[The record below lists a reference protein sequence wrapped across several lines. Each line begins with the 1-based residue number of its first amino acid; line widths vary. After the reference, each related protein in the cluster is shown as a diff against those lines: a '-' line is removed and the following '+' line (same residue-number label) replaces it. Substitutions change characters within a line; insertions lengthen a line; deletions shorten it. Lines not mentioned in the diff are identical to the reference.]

1 MAEIAE
7 INDTRSNATPLE
19 ALLTPE
25 ALAKFDRRISGGK
38 ASLAELRQSVGELL
52 PIALST
58 LILHRDARRMATLVG
73 WANESCGKRGLE
85 AMRYIASNL
94 GGWYNVTVDKDTGEG
109 SVKLGKRPAHSEAW
123 QRCSDEMTAETLPQ
137 WESTLSA
144 LANAEA
150 IRKRVEALDKAQQ
163 EHDFVEELTKLVEKY
178 DKMVTKPE
186 YDGRL
191 MGYTPSHGREM
202 LKVATRQRQGDI
214 ASGKVKGNA
223 A

>member
-1 MAEIAE
+1 MAQVTE
-7 INDTRSNATPLE
+7 INDTRSNATSLE

-25 ALAKFDRRISGGK
+25 ALAKFDKRISGGK

-58 LILHRDARRMATLVG
+58 LILHRDARRMATLIG
-73 WANESCGKRGLE
+73 WATESCGKRGLE

-109 SVKLGKRPAHSEAW
+109 SVKLGKSPAQSEAW

-137 WESTLSA
+137 WESTLA
-144 LANAEA
+144 NLAAAEA
-150 IRKRVEALDKAQQ
+150 IRKRVEALDKASE
-163 EHDFVEELTKLVEKY
+163 EHDFLEDLTKLVEKY
-178 DKMVTKPE
+178 DKMVNKPE

-191 MGYTPSHGREM
+191 MGYTPSHGRE
-202 LKVATRQRQGDI
+202 LVKAAIRQRQGDI
-214 ASGKVKGNA
+214 ASGKAKGNVA
-223 A
+223 